1 MIINKR
7 ILRELKGDKYRYG
20 ALFFLVVLSVS
31 IVVSM
36 AAAADSVFYTVDTNK
51 KNNLVEDGEFTIIT
65 PFSSEQKSEIE
76 QLGVNL
82 AENFYIDMNTSN
94 GGTLRLFK
102 NRVTMNIVTLDSGNL
117 AVSSNELTLDKNYA
131 KSQDIKV
138 NGLLDLDNE
147 SYAVTGIGS
156 APDYSLVL
164 KNPYDVVA
172 DPEKFSIAFVSEG
185 TFEDLADQGHNIIN
199 NYSFLLD
206 EGTSAKK
213 LKEYIQGNLTFFIES
228 NDNSRIDGVK
238 SDSQINKS
246 SSLIA
251 GVIVLILV
259 AYMISIFVTHNIEKE
274 SSVIGALYA
283 LGYRKNDLMKH
294 YMILPCVLVF
304 AASLVGTV
312 LGYILIPYL
321 EDTSSYYSLPE
332 IQPVLHPYLMIYGI
346 GIPGLITWS
355 VNILTINRKLSSTP
369 LQLLRKEKNY
379 NTIINVSLGNLGF
392 ISRFRIRQFL
402 REIKANITI
411 VAGLMLAILL
421 MVFSFG
427 IKGTINNYVT
437 HATEDAKYNYMYA
450 LKYPVSEVPTDSEE
464 AYVKPLYSFLDIAGK
479 DLEVNLFG
487 IRPGNPYF
495 QFTVGGERDEVYIS
509 NAVAYKYGLE
519 SNDTIDLKDPI
530 EDKTYTFKVKAVVSF
545 APGLYIFADINH
557 MRDVFMQ
564 DEGYYNTLLSANE
577 LKIEEN
583 AIASVITLE
592 DIANSASKFHDI
604 MRGLIS
610 MLLTVSIVIFILV
623 LYLLLKMMVDKAISS
638 IALIKM
644 FGYSEKEVRKL
655 YLGNTSYTVALA
667 VFLGIPVSTWVVKRI
682 WPYMITDIAAG
693 FEYVIP
699 FNLYAVTIGIIFLS
713 YLIVQ
718 IMLARHIKKIS
729 LLEVLKSRE

>member
-7 ILRELKGDKYRYG
+7 ITRELKGNKYRYG

-31 IVVSM
+31 VVVSM

-51 KNNLVEDGEFTIIT
+51 KNNLIEDGEFTVIT
-65 PFSSEQKSEIE
+65 PFSNEQKTKVE
-76 QLGVNL
+76 QLGVTL
-82 AENFYIDMNTSN
+82 AENFYIDLDTLS
-94 GGTLRLFK
+94 GGVLRIFK
-102 NRVTMNIVTLDSGNL
+102 NRVLMNTVTLDSGNP
-117 AVSSNELTLDKNYA
+117 AVSTNQLTIDKNYA
-131 KSQDIKV
+131 KSQHIKI
-138 NGLLDLDNE
+138 NDLLDLGTE
-147 SYAVTGIGS
+147 SYTVTGIGS

-164 KNPYDVVA
+164 KNPFDVVA
-172 DPEKFSIAFVSEG
+172 DPDKFSIAFVSENA
-185 TFEDLADQGHNIIN
+185 FEELSDQGNTITY
-199 NYSFLLD
+199 NYSYLLN
-206 EGTSAKK
+206 EGATTKE
-213 LKEYIQGNLTFFIES
+213 LKEYIQGDLTYYMEAK
-228 NDNSRIDGVK
+228 DNSRIDGVK

-251 GVIVLILV
+251 GVIVLMLV
-259 AYMISIFVTHNIEKE
+259 AYMISIFVTHNIVKE

-312 LGYILIPYL
+312 LGYLLIPYL

-332 IQPVLHPYLMIYGI
+332 IQPVLRPYLMVYGI
-346 GIPGLITWS
+346 GIPILITWS
-355 VNILTINRKLSSTP
+355 VNMLTINRKLSSPP
-369 LQLLRKEKNY
+369 LQLLRKEKKY
-379 NTIINVSLGNLGF
+379 SKIININLGNLGF

-402 REIKANITI
+402 RELKANITI

-421 MVFSFG
+421 MIFSFG

-450 LKYPVSEVPTDSEE
+450 LKYPLSEAPLDSEK
-464 AYVKPLYSFLDIAGK
+464 AYIKPLYSYLDMAGK

-495 QFTVGGERDEVYIS
+495 KFTVGGERNDVYVS

-519 SNDTIDLKDPI
+519 PNDTINLKDPI
-530 EDKTYTFKVKAVVSF
+530 VDKSYTFKVKAVVPF
-545 APGLYIFADINH
+545 APGLYIFTNIDH
-557 MRDVFMQ
+557 MKEVFGQ
-564 DEGYYNTLLSANE
+564 SGEYYNTLLSANE
-577 LKIEEN
+577 LNIEQN
-583 AIASVITLE
+583 AVASIITLE
-592 DIANSASKFHDI
+592 DMADSASKFNDI
-604 MRGLIS
+604 MRSLIS

-644 FGYSEKEVRKL
+644 FGYNEQEIRKL
-655 YLGNTSYTVALA
+655 YLGNTIYTVALA
-667 VFLGIPVSTWVVKRI
+667 VLLGIPASTWFVKLI
-682 WPYMITDIAAG
+682 WPYMITNVAAG
-693 FEYVIP
+693 FESVIP
-699 FNLYAVTIGIIFLS
+699 LNLYAVTIGIIFIS

-718 IMLARHIKKIS
+718 IMLSRHVKEIS
-729 LLEVLKSRE
+729 LVEILRSRE